1 LFPNPGRL
9 ALQSVVLWFAAW
21 FAIAIAASGALSH
34 HFVWIAA
41 AALWLLVYRQI
52 RAAHFTT
59 ANNLL
64 AIAAGLPMFAYL
76 LLRSKKAHAKG
87 QVSWKGRTYSVDA
100 PGESRP
106 AALPAARTIASIEN
120 QKLRTEN

>member
-1 LFPNPGRL
+1 
-9 ALQSVVLWFAAW
+9 
-21 FAIAIAASGALSH
+21 
-34 HFVWIAA
+34 VWIAA
-41 AALWLLVYRQI
+41 AALWLLVYRRI

-64 AIAAGLPMFAYL
+64 AIAVGVPMFAYL

-87 QVSWKGRTYSVDA
+87 QVSWKGRAYSVGTPGTSA
-100 PGESRP
+100 PGETQ
-106 AALPAARTIASIEN
+106 AARTIPGIEN